1 MILNTF
7 FNLDNVV
14 FDNGELSEDS
24 AFINS
29 IINGGRLVT
38 HPLRRLH

>member
-14 FDNGELSEDS
+14 SDNGRRSVQS
-24 AFINS
+24 VFINS

-38 HPLRRLH
+38 HPLRLLH

>member
-24 AFINS
+24 AFINL

-38 HPLRRLH
+38 HPLRLLH